1 MSGNGMH
8 QQQVA
13 IDTASRGRG
22 LYDVTDTIRP
32 IVAQSGIQ
40 TGMCSVFI
48 RHTSCSFVIQE
59 NADPTARADLEAWL
73 ERLAPENDP
82 HYTHTLEGPDD
93 MPAHLR
99 SAVTKTSEQI
109 PVCSG
114 RLGLG
119 TWQGL
124 YLWEHRRRG
133 SKRQI
138 IVTIWGEPT

>member
-8 QQQVA
+8 QQQVT

-40 TGMCSVFI
+40 TGVCSVFI

-73 ERLAPENDP
+73 ERLAPEHDP

-93 MPAHLR
+93 MPAHLK
-99 SAVTKTSEQI
+99 SAILGSSVSI
-109 PVCSG
+109 PIG
-114 RLGLG
+114 GGKLNLG
-119 TWQGL
+119 TWQGI
-124 YLWEHRRRG
+124 YLCEHRDHGGNRR
-133 SKRQI
+133 
-138 IVTIWGEPT
+138 IVLTVNSD